1 MTFLWPSRPF
11 KYFTYVC
18 FLTVFHYISESVPSV
33 SFLETR
39 EEIPRNLSR
48 PLAKGG
54 EGAAVAQRRRPFS
67 RLDRPFG
74 LQTSFW
80 SLGFL
85 RRSRWS
91 TREFGVEIFGKR
103 LRNGVRDLG
112 GFPLFSP
119 RGRLDFCRGRAESP
133 LLRYSDVEP
142 LSIDNLSAK
151 NFLGA

>member
-11 KYFTYVC
+11 KYFTYVH
-18 FLTVFHYISESVPSV
+18 FLTVFHSVSEFVLSV
-33 SFLETR
+33 SFSETR

-48 PLAKGG
+48 PSAKGG

-85 RRSRWS
+85 RRSRRS
-91 TREFGVEIFGKR
+91 AREFGVEIFGKR

-119 RGRLDFCRGRAESP
+119 RGRLDFAEAEPSLPYCVMVMSSP
-133 LLRYSDVEP
+133 YR
-142 LSIDNLSAK
+142 
-151 NFLGA
+151 